1 MTVTIRP
8 AIPADATT
16 LRALMRELATHQGQ
30 ASDVVVSADRLR
42 DLLSSRSDIGYL
54 IAERADRA
62 IGYVSWVERVSL
74 WSGQDYLALDDL
86 YVSTSER
93 STGVGT
99 QLMHAL
105 ADASSGRTIRWEVAE
120 ANQAAQRFYQRLG
133 ASIFTKKI
141 CRWQRS

>member
-1 MTVTIRP
+1 MMVTIRP

-16 LRALMRELATHQGQ
+16 LRALMRELATYQGQ
-30 ASDVVVSADRLR
+30 ASDVAVSADRLK
-42 DLLSSRSDIGYL
+42 DLLTSRREIGYL
-54 IAERADRA
+54 IAERADKA
-62 IGYVSWVERVSL
+62 IGYVSWIERVSL
-74 WSGQDYLALDDL
+74 WSGQDYVALDDL
-86 YVSTSER
+86 YVSMSER
-93 STGVGT
+93 STGVGA